1 MLKTLMLRKKLEGYN
16 ARMAEL
22 NQRTAELATREGE
35 LETAMNEAQ
44 TEEELRSVEELV
56 TAFTEEQRSHQEAVS
71 ALQAEIDAA
80 TAELR
85 SLESK
90 TPPLTSGD
98 GEPEKT
104 HSREE
109 RTVLTRIQTRAFGS
123 MTAEQRSAF
132 IAREDVK
139 EFLTRFRNLFSGGQK
154 RSVTGADLLIPAVV
168 LNLLRENVEDYSKL
182 LRRVRYIPLAGRSRM
197 PIMGTF
203 PEAVWTEACA
213 ALNELYFT
221 INDVEVDGYKVGGY
235 VTLCNATL
243 EDTDGV
249 LLSEIIIGLGASI
262 GIAVDKAILFGTGVK
277 MPLGIATRLAQT
289 SQPSNYPENGRPWVN
304 LSASNVI
311 TIPSGSTSGLTL
323 FQQITM
329 AAGAAKGRYSRG
341 VKFWAM
347 NEEVY
352 TKIQVEAM
360 NINAAGAIVS
370 VMNGTMP
377 VVGGDIEVF
386 SEDVMPNNTIIGGY
400 GDLYLMAERAGTSVG
415 YSDLPLYIQDQT
427 VVKGT
432 ARYDGTPVIHE
443 AFVAIGIGVA
453 PTMTMP
459 FPPDVANP
467 AVAALR
473 SLTIGSLTLNPT
485 FDPNEDT
492 YTTTTTN
499 PSDVISAVPTT
510 GSLAIIKVNGK
521 KVQNGAAAAWNNG
534 SNTVAVAVTNGDETV
549 NYAVSVTKR

>member
-1 MLKTLMLRKKLEGYN
+1 MLRTLLLRKKLEGYQ
-16 ARMAEL
+16 AQMAEL
-22 NQRTAELATREGE
+22 DQHTAELATRERE
-35 LETAMNEAQ
+35 LEAAMDEAH

-56 TAFTEEQRSHQEAVS
+56 TAFTAEQRSHQETVT

-80 TAELR
+80 TEELR
-85 SLESK
+85 SLELK
-90 TPPLTSGD
+90 TPPLPADNGQRSNT
-98 GEPEKT
+98 PT
-104 HSREE
+104 REE
-109 RTVLTRIQTRAFGS
+109 RCVLTAMQTRAFGS

-132 IAREDVK
+132 ISREDVK
-139 EFLTRFRNLFSGGQK
+139 EFLTHFREMFANGQR
-154 RSVTGADLLIPAVV
+154 RSVTGAELLIPAVI
-168 LNLLRENVEDYSKL
+168 LNLLRENIEDYSKL
-182 LRRVRYIPLAGRSRM
+182 LRRVRFVQVAGRARV
-197 PIMGTF
+197 PIMGTY

-221 INDVEVDGYKVGGY
+221 INDVEVDGYKVGGF
-235 VTLCNATL
+235 VSLCNATL

-249 LLSEIIIGLGASI
+249 LLAEIILGMGASV
-262 GIAVDKAILFGTGVK
+262 GIAADKSILFGTGVK
-277 MPLGIATRLAQT
+277 MPLGIATRLAQAV
-289 SQPSNYPENGRPWVN
+289 QPSNYPENARPWVN
-304 LSASNVI
+304 LSSSNVI
-311 TIPSGSTSGLTL
+311 TIPSGSTTGLSL
-323 FQQITM
+323 FQQITQ

-341 VKFWAM
+341 VKFWSM

-377 VVGGDIEVF
+377 VVGGDIVVF
-386 SEDVMPNNTIIGGY
+386 SEDIMPDNTIIGGY
-400 GDLYLMAERAGTSVG
+400 GDLYLMSERAGTSIG
-415 YSDLPLYIQDQT
+415 YSDQPLYIQDKT
-427 VVKGT
+427 VVKAS
-432 ARYDGTPVIHE
+432 ARYDGTPVIPE

-473 SLTIGSLTLNPT
+473 SLTIGALTLDPT
-485 FDPNEDT
+485 FDPTEDT

-499 PSDVISAVPTT
+499 TSDVISAVPTT

-521 KVQNGAAAAWNNG
+521 KVQNGSAVTWNSG
-534 SNTVAVAVTNGDETV
+534 ENTVAIAVTNGDQTV
-549 NYAVSVTKR
+549 NYAVTVTKS